1 LVEGIDKICG
11 VLNVRAGKKLRS
23 IDALDICNIIGSIV
37 VAGNVR
43 RSAEVALGDPDDIL
57 FLRAKRWDLGNI
69 PNWRAMSNNSIYAD
83 QYSHIMEHVWDGYAG
98 NGEPYGFFNLP
109 LARSQGRLG
118 DEISDNCEGLNPC
131 GEQAL
136 ASYECCNLSEIF
148 LNRIESEEQLLDCAT
163 LLYKTQKAICM
174 SPYHYEETNKIV
186 HKNARIGIGVTGICQ
201 SQDKLHWL
209 SKTYRG
215 LRAFDKK
222 WSKEREWPLSIK
234 ITTVKPSGTLSLL
247 SGATP
252 GVHPAYAR
260 YYVRRIRLASDD
272 KLVGALR
279 DLGFPVGFLQN
290 QDKSFDRLTSVV
302 EFPCESGESATL
314 AKDMPAV
321 QQLELVKQIQ
331 TNWSD
336 SAVSV
341 TVYYRSE
348 ELDAIREWMRN
359 NYGDSIKSVSFLLHR
374 DHNFV
379 QAPYEEITKEE
390 YDRRRGEVKP
400 ITNVVGVGST
410 ITEECGEGGCP
421 IR

>member
-1 LVEGIDKICG
+1 
-11 VLNVRAGKKLRS
+11 
-23 IDALDICNIIGSIV
+23 
-37 VAGNVR
+37 
-43 RSAEVALGDPDDIL
+43 
-57 FLRAKRWDLGNI
+57 
-69 PNWRAMSNNSIYAD
+69 
-83 QYSHIMEHVWDGYAG
+83 MEHVWDGYAG

-186 HKNARIGIGVTGICQ
+186 HKNARIGIGITGICQ
-201 SQDKLHWL
+201 AADKCPWL
-209 SKTYRG
+209 SKTYRS
-215 LRAFDKK
+215 LRTFDKK
-222 WSKEREWPLSIK
+222 WSKERDWPVSIK

-260 YYVRRIRLASDD
+260 YYIRRIRLASDD

-321 QQLELVKQIQ
+321 EQLELVKKIQ
-331 TNWSD
+331 TDWSD

-341 TVYYRSE
+341 TVYYKSE
-348 ELDAIREWMRN
+348 ELDAIRGWMRD
-359 NYGDSIKSVSFLLHR
+359 NYGESIKSVSFLLHR

-379 QAPYEEITKEE
+379 QAPYEEITKER
-390 YDRRRGEVKP
+390 YDELRRGVRSIE
-400 ITNVVGVGST
+400 GVHAGGV
-410 ITEECGEGGCP
+410 ITEECTEGGCP
-421 IR
+421 VR